1 MALTIKQN
9 IVKEDLVDEN
19 GNKLGELKFNPND
32 TRIMQKLT
40 KIVNDLT
47 DKMKNLKKMDI
58 PSIKSIKNNKL
69 EEIEDFEKLEEDF
82 SKLNEAFDL
91 EEQAIDNTIKELS
104 DIFGEDTINVFTSG
118 TKDIETL
125 TPLLDFVM
133 PYVKKAREGK
143 VKKYTIKKEDADV
156 ME

>member
-9 IVKEDLVDEN
+9 IVKEDLIDDN

-58 PSIKSIKNNKL
+58 PSVESVKENKL
-69 EEIEDFEKLEEDF
+69 EKIDDFEKLGEDF
-82 SKLNEAFDL
+82 SKLNDAFDL
-91 EEQAIDNTIKELS
+91 EEQAVDNVIKELS
-104 DIFGEDTINVFTSG
+104 EIFGEDTINIFTGG
-118 TKDIETL
+118 TKDIESL
-125 TPLLDFVM
+125 NPLLDFVM

-143 VKKYTIKKEDADV
+143 VKKYTIKKENDDV

>member
-9 IVKEDLVDEN
+9 IVKEDLIDEN

-58 PSIKSIKNNKL
+58 PSVESVKENKL
-69 EEIEDFEKLEEDF
+69 EKIDDFEKLGEDF
-82 SKLNEAFDL
+82 SKLNDAFDL
-91 EEQAIDNTIKELS
+91 EEKAIDNVIKELS
-104 DIFGEDTINVFTSG
+104 EIFGEDTINIFTGG
-118 TKDIETL
+118 TKDIESL
-125 TPLLDFVM
+125 NPLLDFVM

-143 VKKYTIKKEDADV
+143 VKKYIIKKENDDV

>member
-9 IVKEDLVDEN
+9 IVKEDLIDEN

-58 PSIKSIKNNKL
+58 PSVESVKENKL
-69 EEIEDFEKLEEDF
+69 EEIEDFEKLGEDF

-91 EEQAIDNTIKELS
+91 EEKAIDNVIKELS
-104 DIFGEDTINVFTSG
+104 EIFGEDTINIFTGS
-118 TKDIETL
+118 TKDIESL
-125 TPLLDFVM
+125 NPLLDFVM

-143 VKKYTIKKEDADV
+143 VKKYTIKKENDDV

>member
-19 GNKLGELKFNPND
+19 GNRLGELKFNPND

-47 DKMKNLKKMDI
+47 DKMKDLKKMDI
-58 PSIKSIKNNKL
+58 PSVESLKKNKL
-69 EEIEDFEKLEEDF
+69 EEIEDFEKFGEDF

-104 DIFGEDTINVFTSG
+104 DIFGEDTINVFTGG

>member
-47 DKMKNLKKMDI
+47 DKMKDLKKMDI
-58 PSIKSIKNNKL
+58 PSVESLKKNKL
-69 EEIEDFEKLEEDF
+69 EEIEDFEKLGEDF

-104 DIFGEDTINVFTSG
+104 DIFGEDTINIFTGG
-118 TKDIETL
+118 TKDIESL
-125 TPLLDFVM
+125 NPLLDFVM

-143 VKKYTIKKEDADV
+143 VKKYTINKENADV

>member
-58 PSIKSIKNNKL
+58 PSVESVKENKL
-69 EEIEDFEKLEEDF
+69 EKIDDFEKLGEDF
-82 SKLNEAFDL
+82 SKLNEAFNL
-91 EEQAIDNTIKELS
+91 EEKAIDNVIKELS
-104 DIFGEDTINVFTSG
+104 EIFGEDTINIFTGS
-118 TKDIETL
+118 TKDIESL
-125 TPLLDFVM
+125 NPLLDFVM

-143 VKKYTIKKEDADV
+143 VKKYTIKKENDDV

>member
-9 IVKEDLVDEN
+9 IVKEDLIDDN

-58 PSIKSIKNNKL
+58 PSVESVKENKL
-69 EEIEDFEKLEEDF
+69 EKIDDFEKLGEDF
-82 SKLNEAFDL
+82 SKLNDAFDL
-91 EEQAIDNTIKELS
+91 EEQAVDNVIKELS
-104 DIFGEDTINVFTSG
+104 EIFGEDTINIFTGG
-118 TKDIETL
+118 TKDIESL
-125 TPLLDFVM
+125 NPLLDFVM

>member
-9 IVKEDLVDEN
+9 IIKEDLVDEN

-32 TRIMQKLT
+32 TRIIQRLT
-40 KIVNDLT
+40 KIANDLT
-47 DKMKNLKKMDI
+47 NKTKSLKKMDI
-58 PSIKSIKNNKL
+58 PNIESIKNNKL
-69 EEIEDFEKLEEDF
+69 EEIEDFEKLGDDF
-82 SKLNEAFDL
+82 SKLKEAFDL
-91 EEQAIDNTIKELS
+91 EEQAIDNIIKELS
-104 DIFGEDTINVFTSG
+104 DIFGEDTINIFTGG

-125 TPLLDFVM
+125 NPLLEFVM

-143 VKKYTIKKEDADV
+143 VKKYTVNKNDDV

>member
-47 DKMKNLKKMDI
+47 DNMKNLKKMDI
-58 PSIKSIKNNKL
+58 PSVESVKENKL
-69 EEIEDFEKLEEDF
+69 EKIDDFEKLGEDF
-82 SKLNEAFDL
+82 SKLNEAFNL
-91 EEQAIDNTIKELS
+91 EEKAIDNVIKELS
-104 DIFGEDTINVFTSG
+104 EIFGEDTINIFTGS
-118 TKDIETL
+118 TKDIESL
-125 TPLLDFVM
+125 NPLLDFVM

-143 VKKYTIKKEDADV
+143 VKKYTIKKENDDV

>member
-9 IVKEDLVDEN
+9 IIKEDLVDEN

-32 TRIMQKLT
+32 TRIIKRLT
-40 KIVNDLT
+40 KIANDLT
-47 DKMKNLKKMDI
+47 NKTKSLKKMDI
-58 PSIKSIKNNKL
+58 PNIESIKNNKL
-69 EEIEDFEKLEEDF
+69 EEIEDFEKLGDDF
-82 SKLNEAFDL
+82 SKLKEAFDL
-91 EEQAIDNTIKELS
+91 EEQAIDNIIKELS
-104 DIFGEDTINVFTSG
+104 DIFGEDTINIFTGG

-125 TPLLDFVM
+125 NPLLEFVM

-143 VKKYTIKKEDADV
+143 VKKYTVNKKDDV